1 MSNEIYITSTKL
13 KTNIARLKIGLSN
26 FFAKAT
32 NSIFSLP
39 LNLMSQD

>member
-1 MSNEIYITSTKL
+1 MSNEIWITSTNL
-13 KTNIARLKIGLSN
+13 KTNIARLKIGLDN

-32 NSIFSLP
+32 NSVVSLP